1 MSAIFDRMGYAVR
14 TSEEGFA
21 ALSEIRSEQPDVI
34 LSDLNMPRMSG
45 FELLSV
51 VRRRFP
57 GIQVIAMSGAFS
69 GESLQPG
76 VAADMF
82 YAKGTGIST
91 LLEMMAGVTG
101 PQRQIREQ
109 LRTPTPFW
117 IQRDED
123 GPAGETYVTI
133 SCPECL
139 RTFRLLSG
147 APVGDVNIHEMP
159 CVYCSATIHFAIIHP
174 ANPSSPQAFQR
185 RSI

>member
-1 MSAIFDRMGYAVR
+1 
-14 TSEEGFA
+14 
-21 ALSEIRSEQPDVI
+21 
-34 LSDLNMPRMSG
+34 
-45 FELLSV
+45 
-51 VRRRFP
+51 
-57 GIQVIAMSGAFS
+57 MSGAFS
-69 GESLQPG
+69 GESVQPG

-91 LLEMMAGVTG
+91 LLEMMASVTG

-109 LRTPTPFW
+109 HRTPTPFW
-117 IQRDED
+117 IQREED
-123 GPAGETYVTI
+123 GPAGEIYVTI

-147 APVGDVNIHEMP
+147 APVGDVNIQEMP
-159 CVYCSATIHFAIIHP
+159 CVYCSTMIHFAIIHP